1 MLVITL
7 ELNMAT
13 TLDSVLREQLLGRRQ
28 LLQRSITGAATGV
41 ELIELLQQVDQALER
56 MDSGTYGLCQ
66 VCHDPIEPER
76 LAADPLTCFCL
87 DHLTPADQR
96 ALERD
101 LHLAREIQDGLL
113 PKADARFGPWQIS
126 FHYQPAGL
134 VSGDYCD
141 VVDAGQRGLYFMLG
155 DVSGKG
161 IAAAMLMSNLHA
173 LFRALI
179 SAGLPL
185 SELVSQANRV
195 FCETTRAAH
204 YATLVCGHAFPTGEV
219 ELCNAGHLPP
229 LHVHGNEVTEVPST
243 GLPLGMF
250 CIQEFALS
258 QLRLKKGDNLL
269 LYTDGLTEAEDDAG
283 TAYGKERLSGLVA
296 SSCCATPRDLLAVC
310 RKDLDAF
317 RGPATIRD
325 DLSLLSVSRA
335 A

>member
-7 ELNMAT
+7 ELTMAT
-13 TLDSVLREQLLGRRQ
+13 TLDPVLREQLLERRQ
-28 LLQRSITGAATGV
+28 ILQRSITGPAPRA
-41 ELIELLQQVDQALER
+41 ELIGLLHQVDQALER
-56 MDSGTYGLCQ
+56 MDSGTYGRCL
-66 VCHDPIEPER
+66 VCHDAIEPER

-101 LHLAREIQDGLL
+101 LHLAREIQCGLL
-113 PKADARFGPWQIS
+113 PKTDARFGRWQIS

-141 VVDAGQRGLYFMLG
+141 VVDAGRSGLYFMLG

-161 IAAAMLMSNLHA
+161 IAAAMLMANLHA

-185 SELVSQANRV
+185 GELVRQASRA
-195 FCETTRAAH
+195 FCETTLAAH
-204 YATLVCGHAFPTGEV
+204 YATLVCGHAFPSGEV
-219 ELCNAGHLPP
+219 ELCNAGHLPS
-229 LHVHGNEVTEVPST
+229 LHLHAGQVAELPST

-250 CIQEFALS
+250 CNQEFALGRVH
-258 QLRLKKGDNLL
+258 LRSGDALL
-269 LYTDGLTEAEDDAG
+269 LYTDGLTEAEDASG
-283 TAYGKERLSGLVA
+283 SPYGAERLSRLAAGA
-296 SSCCATPRDLLAVC
+296 CGSEPEQLLALC

-317 RGPATIRD
+317 CARATLRD
-325 DLSLLSVSRA
+325 DLTVMAVSRA
-335 A
+335 S

>member
-1 MLVITL
+1 
-7 ELNMAT
+7 MAT
-13 TLDSVLREQLLGRRQ
+13 TLDPVLREQLLERRHI
-28 LLQRSITGAATGV
+28 LQRSITGPAPGA
-41 ELIELLQQVDQALER
+41 ELIDLLQQVDQALGR

-66 VCHDPIEPER
+66 VCHDAIEPER

-101 LHLAREIQDGLL
+101 LHLAREIQCGLL
-113 PKADARFGPWQIS
+113 PKTDTRFGPWQMF

-141 VVDAGQRGLYFMLG
+141 VVDAGGRGLYFMLG

-185 SELVSQANRV
+185 SELVTQANRV
-195 FCETTRAAH
+195 FCETTLAAH
-204 YATLVCGHAFPTGEV
+204 YATLVAGHAFVTGEV

-229 LHVHGNEVTEVPST
+229 LHIHGNKVAKVPST

-250 CIQEFALS
+250 CTQEFALS
-258 QLRLKKGDNLL
+258 QLRLDQGDSLL
-269 LYTDGLTEAEDDAG
+269 LYTDGLTEAEDDTG
-283 TAYGKERLSGLVA
+283 TAYGEERLGLLVA
-296 SSCCATPRDLLAVC
+296 SSCGATPMDLLAAC

-317 RGPATIRD
+317 RGPAAIRD

>member
-1 MLVITL
+1 
-7 ELNMAT
+7 MAT
-13 TLDSVLREQLLGRRQ
+13 TLDPVLREQLLERRHI
-28 LLQRSITGAATGV
+28 LQRSITGPAPGA
-41 ELIELLQQVDQALER
+41 ELIDLLQQVDQALGR
-56 MDSGTYGLCQ
+56 IDSGTYGLCQ
-66 VCHDPIEPER
+66 VCHDAIEPER

-101 LHLAREIQDGLL
+101 LHLAREIQCGLL
-113 PKADARFGPWQIS
+113 PKTDTRFGPWQMF

-141 VVDAGQRGLYFMLG
+141 VVDAGGRGLYFMLG

-185 SELVSQANRV
+185 SELVTQANRV
-195 FCETTRAAH
+195 FCETTLAAH
-204 YATLVCGHAFPTGEV
+204 YATLVAGHAFVTGEV

-229 LHVHGNEVTEVPST
+229 LHIHGNKVAKVPST

-250 CIQEFALS
+250 CTQEFALS
-258 QLRLKKGDNLL
+258 QLRLDQGDSLL
-269 LYTDGLTEAEDDAG
+269 LYTDGLTEAEDDTG
-283 TAYGKERLSGLVA
+283 TAYGEERLGLLVA
-296 SSCCATPRDLLAVC
+296 SSCGATPMDLLAAC

-317 RGPATIRD
+317 RGPAAIRD

>member
-1 MLVITL
+1 
-7 ELNMAT
+7 MAT
-13 TLDSVLREQLLGRRQ
+13 TLDPVLRGQLLERRQ
-28 LLQRSITGAATGV
+28 ILQKSITGPAMGV
-41 ELIELLQQVDQALER
+41 ELIDLLQQVDQALER
-56 MDSGTYGLCQ
+56 MDSGTYGRCQ
-66 VCHDPIEPER
+66 VCHDAIEPER

-101 LHLAREIQDGLL
+101 LHLARAIQSGLL
-113 PKADARFGPWQIS
+113 PKTAASFGPWQIS

-141 VVDAGQRGLYFMLG
+141 VVDAGRGELYFMLG

-185 SELVSQANRV
+185 SELITQANRV
-195 FCETTRAAH
+195 FCESTLAAH
-204 YATLVCGHAFPTGEV
+204 YATLVCGHALATGEV

-229 LHVHGNEVTEVPST
+229 LHVHGKEMAEVPST

-250 CIQEFALS
+250 CSQEFALS
-258 QLRLKKGDNLL
+258 HLRLETGDSLL

-283 TAYGKERLSGLVA
+283 TAYGRERLGRLVA
-296 SSCCATPRDLLAVC
+296 SSCGPTPADLLAVC

-317 RGPATIRD
+317 RGSAAIRD
-325 DLSLLSVSRA
+325 DLSLLSVSRTA
-335 A
+335 

>member
-1 MLVITL
+1 
-7 ELNMAT
+7 MAT
-13 TLDSVLREQLLGRRQ
+13 TLDPVMREQLLERRQ
-28 LLQRSITGAATGV
+28 ILQKSITGPTPGA
-41 ELIELLQQVDQALER
+41 ELIDLLQQVDQALER

-66 VCHDPIEPER
+66 VCHDAIEPER

-101 LHLAREIQDGLL
+101 LHLAREIQSGLL
-113 PKADARFGPWQIS
+113 PEADARFGPWQICL
-126 FHYQPAGL
+126 HYQPAGP

-179 SAGLPL
+179 SASLPL
-185 SELVSQANRV
+185 GQLITQASRA
-195 FCETTRAAH
+195 FCETTLAAH
-204 YATLVCGHAFPTGEV
+204 YATLVCGHALSTGEV

-229 LHVHGNEVTEVPST
+229 LHLHGNKVTEVPST

-250 CIQEFALS
+250 CSQEFALS
-258 QLRLKKGDNLL
+258 RLRLESGDSLL
-269 LYTDGLTEAEDDAG
+269 LYTDGLTEAEDEAG
-283 TAYGKERLSGLVA
+283 TAYGKERLGRLVA
-296 SSCCATPRDLLAVC
+296 SNCGAAPSNLLALC
-310 RKDLDAF
+310 RQDLDAF
-317 RGPATIRD
+317 RGSAGIRD
-325 DLSLLSVSRA
+325 DLSLMAVSRA

>member
-1 MLVITL
+1 
-7 ELNMAT
+7 MAT
-13 TLDSVLREQLLGRRQ
+13 TLDPVLREQLLERRQ
-28 LLQRSITGAATGV
+28 ILQRSITGPSPGA
-41 ELIELLQQVDQALER
+41 ELIDLLQQVDQALER
-56 MDSGTYGLCQ
+56 INSGTYGLCE
-66 VCHDPIEPER
+66 VCHDAIEPER

-101 LHLAREIQDGLL
+101 LHLARAIQCGLL
-113 PKADARFGPWQIS
+113 PKTDCRFGPWQIS

-141 VVDAGQRGLYFMLG
+141 VVDAGQSGLYFMLG

-185 SELVSQANRV
+185 SELVTQANRV
-195 FCETTRAAH
+195 FCETTLAAH
-204 YATLVCGHAFPTGEV
+204 YATLVCGHAFATGEV

-229 LHVHGNEVTEVPST
+229 LHVHGNEVAEVPST

-250 CIQEFALS
+250 CSQEFALS
-258 QLRLKKGDNLL
+258 RLRLQTNDSLL

-283 TAYGKERLSGLVA
+283 TAYGEERLGLLVA
-296 SSCCATPRDLLAVC
+296 SSYGATPMDLLAAC

-317 RGPATIRD
+317 RGPATLRD
-325 DLSLLSVSRA
+325 DLSLLALSRA

>member
-1 MLVITL
+1 
-7 ELNMAT
+7 MAT
-13 TLDSVLREQLLGRRQ
+13 TLEPVLREQLLERRHI
-28 LLQRSITGAATGV
+28 LQRSITGPAPGV
-41 ELIELLQQVDQALER
+41 ELINLLQQVDQALER

-66 VCHDPIEPER
+66 VCHDAIEPQR

-87 DHLTPADQR
+87 DHLTPAGQR

-101 LHLAREIQDGLL
+101 LHLAREIQNGLL
-113 PKADARFGPWQIS
+113 PKADTQFGPWQICC
-126 FHYQPAGL
+126 HYQPAGL

-141 VVDAGQRGLYFMLG
+141 VVDAGERGLYFMLG

-185 SELVSQANRV
+185 GELITQASRA
-195 FCETTRAAH
+195 FCETTLAAH
-204 YATLVCGHAFPTGEV
+204 YATLVCGHAFATGEV

-229 LHVHGNEVTEVPST
+229 LHVHENQVAEVPST

-250 CIQEFALS
+250 CSQEFVLN
-258 QLRLKKGDNLL
+258 RLHLQAGDSLL
-269 LYTDGLTEAEDDAG
+269 LYTDGLTEAEDNAG
-283 TAYGKERLSGLVA
+283 TAYGSERLGRLVA
-296 SSCCATPRDLLAVC
+296 SNCGAAPRDLLAAC
-310 RKDLDAF
+310 RQDLDAF
-317 RGPATIRD
+317 RGSAAIHD
-325 DLSLLSVSRA
+325 DLSLLAVSRA

>member
-1 MLVITL
+1 
-7 ELNMAT
+7 MAT
-13 TLDSVLREQLLGRRQ
+13 TLDPVLREQLLERRHV
-28 LLQRSITGAATGV
+28 LQRSITGPAPGA
-41 ELIELLQQVDQALER
+41 ELIDLLQQVDQALER
-56 MDSGTYGLCQ
+56 IDTGSYGLCQ
-66 VCHDPIEPER
+66 VCHDAIEPER
-76 LAADPLTCFCL
+76 LVADPLTCFCL

-101 LHLAREIQDGLL
+101 LHLAREIQGGLL
-113 PKADARFGPWQIS
+113 PKGDATFGPWQIS
-126 FHYQPAGL
+126 CHYQPAGL

-185 SELVSQANRV
+185 GQLIAQASRA
-195 FCETTRAAH
+195 FCETTLAAH
-204 YATLVCGHAFPTGEV
+204 YATLVCGRASSTGEV

-229 LHVHGNEVTEVPST
+229 LHIQGNKVAEVPST

-250 CIQEFALS
+250 CSQEFALS
-258 QLRLKKGDNLL
+258 RLHLRTGDSLL
-269 LYTDGLTEAEDDAG
+269 LYTDGLTEAEDNGG
-283 TAYGKERLSGLVA
+283 TAYGTERLGRLVVKN
-296 SSCCATPRDLLAVC
+296 CAGSPRDLLAAC
-310 RKDLDAF
+310 QKDLDAF
-317 RGPATIRD
+317 RGPAAIRD
-325 DLSLLSVSRA
+325 DLSLMAVCRA

>member
-13 TLDSVLREQLLGRRQ
+13 TLDPVLREQLLERRHI
-28 LLQRSITGAATGV
+28 LQRSVIGPAPG
-41 ELIELLQQVDQALER
+41 EQLINLLKQVDLALER

-66 VCHDPIEPER
+66 VCHDSIEPER

-101 LHLAREIQDGLL
+101 LHLAREIQSGLL
-113 PKADARFGPWQIS
+113 PKADARFGSWQIS
-126 FHYQPAGL
+126 CHYQPAGL

-141 VVDAGQRGLYFMLG
+141 VVDAGERGLFFMLG

-179 SAGLPL
+179 SANLPL
-185 SELVSQANRV
+185 GELITQASRA
-195 FCETTRAAH
+195 FCETTLAAH
-204 YATLVCGHAFPTGEV
+204 YATLVCGHAFAAGEV

-229 LHVHGNEVTEVPST
+229 LNVHGSQVAEVPST

-250 CIQEFALS
+250 CSQEFALN
-258 QLRLKKGDNLL
+258 RLHMQAGDSLL

-283 TAYGKERLSGLVA
+283 TAYGTERLGRLVA
-296 SSCCATPRDLLAVC
+296 SNCGAMPQELLVAC

-317 RGPATIRD
+317 RGSASIRD
-325 DLSLLSVSRA
+325 DLSLLAVSRA

>member
-13 TLDSVLREQLLGRRQ
+13 TLDPVLREQLLERRHI
-28 LLQRSITGAATGV
+28 LQKSITGPAPGA
-41 ELIELLQQVDQALER
+41 ELIDLLQQVDQALER

-66 VCHDPIEPER
+66 VCHDAIEPER
-76 LAADPLTCFCL
+76 LAADPLTCVCL

-101 LHLAREIQDGLL
+101 LHLAREIQGGLL
-113 PKADARFGPWQIS
+113 PKGDVRFGSWQIS
-126 FHYQPAGL
+126 YHYQPAGL

-141 VVDAGQRGLYFMLG
+141 VVEAGQRGLYFMLG

-185 SELVSQANRV
+185 GELVTQASRS
-195 FCETTRAAH
+195 FCETTLAAH
-204 YATLVCGHAFPTGEV
+204 YATLVCGHAFVTGEV

-229 LHVHGNEVTEVPST
+229 LHVHGNKVAEVPST

-250 CIQEFALS
+250 CSQEFALS
-258 QLRLKKGDNLL
+258 RLRLQAGDSLL

-283 TAYGKERLSGLVA
+283 TAYGKERLNRLVA
-296 SSCCATPRDLLAVC
+296 SNCGAMPSVLLAAC
-310 RKDLDAF
+310 RKDLDVF
-317 RGPATIRD
+317 RGSTAIRD
-325 DLSLLSVSRA
+325 DLSLMAVSRGT
-335 A
+335 

>member
-1 MLVITL
+1 
-7 ELNMAT
+7 MAT
-13 TLDSVLREQLLGRRQ
+13 TLHPGLREQLLERRDI
-28 LLQRSITGAATGV
+28 LQKSITSPAPGE
-41 ELIELLQQVDQALER
+41 ELIALLQQVDQALER

-66 VCHDPIEPER
+66 VCHDAIEPER

-101 LHLAREIQDGLL
+101 LDMAREIQGGLL
-113 PKADARFGPWQIS
+113 PKADARFGLWQIS
-126 FHYQPAGL
+126 FHYEPAGL

-185 SELVSQANRV
+185 GQLVTQASRA
-195 FCETTRAAH
+195 FCETTLAAH

-229 LHVHGNEVTEVPST
+229 LYIHGNKVAEVPST

-250 CIQEFALS
+250 CSQEFALS
-258 QLRLKKGDNLL
+258 RLRLQAGDSLL

-283 TAYGKERLSGLVA
+283 TAYGTERLSRLAANNCG
-296 SSCCATPRDLLAVC
+296 ATPRTLLAAC
-310 RKDLDAF
+310 REDLDIF
-317 RGPATIRD
+317 RGSTAIRD
-325 DLSLLSVSRA
+325 DLSLMAVSRA

>member
-1 MLVITL
+1 
-7 ELNMAT
+7 MAT
-13 TLDSVLREQLLGRRQ
+13 TLDPVLREQLLERRHV
-28 LLQRSITGAATGV
+28 LQRSITGPAPGG
-41 ELIELLQQVDQALER
+41 ELIALLQQVDQALER

-66 VCHDPIEPER
+66 VCHDAIEPER

-113 PKADARFGPWQIS
+113 PKADARFGLWQIS

-185 SELVSQANRV
+185 GELITQASRA
-195 FCETTRAAH
+195 FCETTLAAH
-204 YATLVCGHAFPTGEV
+204 YATLVCGHAFATGEV

-229 LHVHGNEVTEVPST
+229 LHIHGSKVAEVPST

-250 CIQEFALS
+250 CSQEFALNR
-258 QLRLKKGDNLL
+258 LRLQAGDSLL

-283 TAYGKERLSGLVA
+283 TAYGKERLGRLVA
-296 SSCCATPRDLLAVC
+296 NNCGLAPRALLAAC
-310 RKDLDAF
+310 REDLDRF
-317 RGPATIRD
+317 RGQAAIRD
-325 DLSLLSVSRA
+325 DLSLMAVSRA

>member
-1 MLVITL
+1 
-7 ELNMAT
+7 MAT
-13 TLDSVLREQLLGRRQ
+13 TLDPVLREQLLERRHI
-28 LLQRSITGAATGV
+28 LQRSITGPVPGA
-41 ELIELLQQVDQALER
+41 ELIDLLQQVDQALGR

-66 VCHDPIEPER
+66 VCHDAIEPER

-101 LHLAREIQDGLL
+101 LHLAREIQCGLL
-113 PKADARFGPWQIS
+113 PKTDTRFGPWQMF

-141 VVDAGQRGLYFMLG
+141 VVDAGGRGLYFMLG

-185 SELVSQANRV
+185 SELVTQANRV
-195 FCETTRAAH
+195 FCETTLAAH
-204 YATLVCGHAFPTGEV
+204 YATLVAGHAFVTGEV

-229 LHVHGNEVTEVPST
+229 LHIHGNKVAKVPST

-250 CIQEFALS
+250 CTQEFALS
-258 QLRLKKGDNLL
+258 QLRLDQGDSLL

-283 TAYGKERLSGLVA
+283 TAYGEERLGLLVA
-296 SSCCATPRDLLAVC
+296 SSCGATPMDLLAAC

-317 RGPATIRD
+317 RGPAAIRD

>member
-13 TLDSVLREQLLGRRQ
+13 TLDPVLREQLLERRNI
-28 LLQRSITGAATGV
+28 LQKSITGPAPGA
-41 ELIELLQQVDQALER
+41 ELIGLLQQVDQALER
-56 MDSGTYGLCQ
+56 MDSGTYGRCQ
-66 VCHDPIEPER
+66 VCHDAIEPER
-76 LAADPLTCFCL
+76 LSADPLTCFCL

-101 LHLAREIQDGLL
+101 LHLAREIQGGLL
-113 PKADARFGPWQIS
+113 PKADAQFGFWQIS
-126 FHYQPAGL
+126 YHYQPAGL

-141 VVDAGQRGLYFMLG
+141 VVDAGERGLYFMLG

-179 SAGLPL
+179 SAGLSL
-185 SELVSQANRV
+185 GQLVTQASRA
-195 FCETTRAAH
+195 FCETTLAAH
-204 YATLVCGHAFPTGEV
+204 YATLVCGHALSTGEV

-229 LHVHGNEVTEVPST
+229 LYVHGNKVAEVPST

-250 CIQEFALS
+250 CSQEFALS
-258 QLRLKKGDNLL
+258 RLRLQAGDSLL
-269 LYTDGLTEAEDDAG
+269 LYSDGLTEAEDEAG
-283 TAYGKERLSGLVA
+283 TAYGKERLGGLVA
-296 SSCCATPRDLLAVC
+296 NNCRATPRSLLAAC
-310 RKDLDAF
+310 REDLDAF
-317 RGPATIRD
+317 RGSAAIRD
-325 DLSLLSVSRA
+325 DLSLMVVSRA

>member
-13 TLDSVLREQLLGRRQ
+13 TLEPVLREQLHERRHI
-28 LLQRSITGAATGV
+28 LQRSITGAPPGA
-41 ELIELLQQVDQALER
+41 ELINLLQQVDQALER
-56 MDSGTYGLCQ
+56 MDRGTYGLCQ
-66 VCHDPIEPER
+66 VCHDAIEPER

-101 LHLAREIQDGLL
+101 LHLAREIQGRLL
-113 PKADARFGPWQIS
+113 PKADAVFGPWQIS
-126 FHYQPAGL
+126 SHYQPAGL

-141 VVDAGQRGLYFMLG
+141 VVDAGERGLYFMLG

-173 LFRALI
+173 LCRALI

-185 SELVSQANRV
+185 GQLMAQASRA
-195 FCETTRAAH
+195 FCEATLAAH
-204 YATLVCGHAFPTGEV
+204 YATLVCGHAFSSGEV

-229 LHVHGNEVTEVPST
+229 LHVHGNKVTEVPSS

-250 CIQEFALS
+250 CSQEFALS
-258 QLRLKKGDNLL
+258 RLRLESGDSLL

-283 TAYGKERLSGLVA
+283 TAYGKERLRQLVA
-296 SSCCATPRDLLAVC
+296 SNCGASHPGLCWP
-310 RKDLDAF
+310 
-317 RGPATIRD
+317 PAGK
-325 DLSLLSVSRA
+325 V
-335 A
+335 

>member
-1 MLVITL
+1 
-7 ELNMAT
+7 MAT
-13 TLDSVLREQLLGRRQ
+13 TLDPVLREQLLDRRQ
-28 LLQRSITGAATGV
+28 LLQRSITGPAPGA
-41 ELIELLQQVDQALER
+41 ELIGLLQQVDQALER

-66 VCHDPIEPER
+66 VCHDAIEPER

-87 DHLTPADQR
+87 DHLTAADQR

-101 LHLAREIQDGLL
+101 LHLARAIQGGLL
-113 PKADARFGPWQIS
+113 PKTGASFGPWQIF

-141 VVDAGQRGLYFMLG
+141 VVDAGQGGLYFMLG

-161 IAAAMLMSNLHA
+161 VAAAMLMSNLHA

-185 SELVSQANRV
+185 SELVTQANRV
-195 FCETTRAAH
+195 FCETTLAAH
-204 YATLVCGHAFPTGEV
+204 YATLVCGHASATGQIV
-219 ELCNAGHLPP
+219 LCNAGHLPP
-229 LHVHGNEVTEVPST
+229 LLVHGNEVTEVPST

-250 CIQEFALS
+250 CTQKFALS
-258 QLRLKKGDNLL
+258 HLRLETGDSLL

-283 TAYGKERLSGLVA
+283 TAYGRERLGRLVA
-296 SSCCATPRDLLAVC
+296 SSCGATPADLLAVC

-317 RGPATIRD
+317 RGSAAIRD
-325 DLSLLSVSRA
+325 DLSLLSVSRTA
-335 A
+335 

>member
-1 MLVITL
+1 
-7 ELNMAT
+7 MAT
-13 TLDSVLREQLLGRRQ
+13 TLDPVLREQLLERRQ
-28 LLQRSITGAATGV
+28 LLQRSITGPAMGL
-41 ELIELLQQVDQALER
+41 ELVDLLQQVDQALER
-56 MDSGTYGLCQ
+56 MDSGNYGRCQ
-66 VCHDPIEPER
+66 VCHDAIEPER

-101 LHLAREIQDGLL
+101 LHLARAIQGGLL
-113 PKADARFGPWQIS
+113 PKTAASFGPWQIS

-141 VVDAGQRGLYFMLG
+141 VVDAGQSGLYFMLG

-161 IAAAMLMSNLHA
+161 IGAAMLMSNLHA

-185 SELVSQANRV
+185 SELVAQANRV
-195 FCETTRAAH
+195 FCETTLAAH
-204 YATLVCGHAFPTGEV
+204 YATLVCGHALATGEV

-229 LHVHGNEVTEVPST
+229 LHVHGNEVAEVPST

-250 CIQEFALS
+250 CTQEFALS
-258 QLRLKKGDNLL
+258 RLRLQTGDSLL
-269 LYTDGLTEAEDDAG
+269 LYTDGLTEAENDAG
-283 TAYGKERLSGLVA
+283 TAYGEERLGRLVA
-296 SSCCATPRDLLAVC
+296 SSCCATPMDLLAVC

-317 RGPATIRD
+317 RGPAAIRD
-325 DLSLLSVSRA
+325 DLSLLALSRA